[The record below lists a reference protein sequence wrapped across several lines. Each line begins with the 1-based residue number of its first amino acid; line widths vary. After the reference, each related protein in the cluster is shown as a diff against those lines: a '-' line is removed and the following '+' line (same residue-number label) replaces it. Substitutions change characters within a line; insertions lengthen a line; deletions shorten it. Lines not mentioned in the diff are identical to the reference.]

1 MSVVTWIITPR
12 IQKKDKKKIEVC
24 RTNVISVNTRTGRL
38 EVSLRPGKES
48 FVDKKDNDSILGT
61 SV

>member
-1 MSVVTWIITPR
+1 MSIVWIITPR
-12 IQKKDKKKIEVC
+12 IQKDNREKIEVC

-38 EVSLRPGKES
+38 EVSLRPGKDS
-48 FVDKKDNDSILGT
+48 FVDKKDNASILGT